1 MKGPLRWQKGTY
13 TVAIFFIIFIIGSMA
28 SPSYGEGERKIRWGL
43 SFLAGPNADFIHGRP
58 TLTQLA
64 LLPRIHFPLHPNWNL
79 EVEGNF
85 SYYGIKHEKNLYLL
99 GANINILFSPIR
111 GKEWKWFLIGGVG
124 AGYNNSNGVIRY
136 IGKSHLAGVLHAGTG
151 MDVSLGKGYFL
162 RGEYRLE
169 HISDPFNHDEGIN
182 THCFMIGVL
191 Y

>member
-1 MKGPLRWQKGTY
+1 MKWSLNWRNGIIPLA
-13 TVAIFFIIFIIGSMA
+13 VLLIILIIGLMT
-28 SPSYGEGERKIRWGL
+28 SPSYGEGKRKIGWGF

-64 LLPRIHFPLHPNWNL
+64 FLPRIRYSLHRKWDF
-79 EVEGNF
+79 EFEGNF

-99 GANINILFSPIR
+99 GANANLLFKPFE
-111 GKEWKWFLIGGVG
+111 GKGWKWFLIGGVG
-124 AGYNNSNGVIRY
+124 AGYNNNNGGVEY
-136 IGKSHLAGVLHAGTG
+136 IGKSHVAGILHAGTG
-151 MDVSLGKGYFL
+151 MDISLGKGYFL

-182 THCFMIGVL
+182 THCFMLGVS